1 MESVEREQGE
11 CVLETGAGTFRVRY
25 ELERTG
31 PSSFKGTLWL
41 LEYGSIG
48 TLRDGRLRSTSYGDL
63 HVLLRSKNTFGGSA
77 RFVAE
82 QVPSRV

>member
-1 MESVEREQGE
+1 MGSPEKEQGE
-11 CVLETGAGTFRVRY
+11 CVLEANSRTYRVRY

-31 PSSFKGTLWL
+31 TSSFKGTLWL
-41 LEYGSIG
+41 LDYGSIG

-63 HVLLRSKNTFGGSA
+63 QILLRSKNTFGGSA

-82 QVPSRV
+82 LIRSE